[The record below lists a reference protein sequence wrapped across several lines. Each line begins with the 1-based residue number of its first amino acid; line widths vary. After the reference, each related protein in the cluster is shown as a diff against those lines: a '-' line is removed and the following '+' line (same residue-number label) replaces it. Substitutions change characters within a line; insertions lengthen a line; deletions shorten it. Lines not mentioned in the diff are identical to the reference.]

1 MTASLIELSSAG
13 TTVKYLTVAHY
24 EAEGYYA
31 KNDPRHRR
39 ASFWHGEGAAAL
51 GLPQHVSPR
60 TFERVLA
67 GYVPGTEIRL
77 GRARDGE
84 HQHRPGLDLTLSA
97 PKSVSLEAL
106 LYGNRRV
113 LGAHDAAVRSTLDW
127 VEAELLQTRDYD
139 PATGRRPRVAA
150 DGLVAAG
157 FRHLTSRNQDP
168 QLHTH
173 CILVNM
179 TRNRAGEWRSVE
191 PTEIRRNVKLI
202 GAYYRQEL
210 ARRLIAL
217 GFRIE
222 TTMIGGVPGFEIA
235 GYPREMLDTFSTRRR
250 EILAWLDAHGLPYS
264 AALTQQAALI
274 TRKRKVD
281 KDLDTLKAEWKA
293 RAEGIAHDRS
303 LARQGRA
310 QDRRRSRQTSRG
322 RPYVRTEQ
330 ELRPEPPGLSVREVV
345 WRAVEHLAERASV
358 FRESDIRAIALSHA
372 PGRHELGEIDAA
384 VTGLL
389 ADGHLVEAR
398 VRSGR
403 SFVTADALRSERE
416 IMARMRDG
424 IGAAE
429 ALTEEARVSEH
440 LDGTILTEGQ
450 REAVRTILLSHDR
463 IVAVQGVA
471 GAGKTTMLSEA
482 LDLIGERK
490 AILLAP
496 SAAAARVL
504 ADETGARVRTVQWF
518 LTRYGDLGNAGKMA
532 IARREHEGSVLVL
545 DESSMT
551 STAQMRLLMRI
562 SERLRVA
569 RLVLVGDRG
578 QLRAVGAGEPFRA
591 LQDAGIAMAEMDEIL
606 RQRDPGLK
614 RAVKALQ
621 QGRAAEAV
629 RGFGEVREVPHEEL
643 GAEAARLWLALDEE
657 QRAGTA
663 ILAPT
668 HFIRAEIHRVVREG
682 LAREGMLHGRELEI
696 ERYVNRHLTAAQRA
710 DVRHHEPGDFVI
722 FHSRVPPLRVGEG
735 DACRIARAEDGYV
748 FLDHPS
754 GRTVRI
760 RPGDSW
766 VRYRFGIYETAR
778 IRIRAG
784 ERVRWTRND
793 KRHDLLNGGEAVV
806 LAIESRRVRLDLGG
820 GKPLSLA
827 RDDPQLRHIDHA
839 WSTTVQAAQ
848 GMTRDGAIGVL
859 DTGHGRLTGQAG
871 LYVEASRA
879 RDRFVLVTD
888 NRETLEE
895 ALEDNDG
902 ARLTAR
908 EAVGETDL
916 PARAP
921 DAASRMLRD
930 LRDDWRA
937 LLARAEAET
946 TELNRME
953 GYARI
958 VTGVQALAPGLDLP
972 PEMQAFVDEVRQR
985 DARMVEG
992 RRDELAFVQKAEAHC
1007 HRHPLLKWAA
1017 EERGLPVSDLPE
1029 HAAWLAEGAALEE
1042 AGRRMQETPGFVGRI
1057 AAALGRI
1064 AQGFRLDEGERFREA
1079 AARHEAEAQR
1089 LGIDPGSM
1097 AGAARLVQ
1105 RAEALGRHELP
1116 EAVRRTVEAWTP
1128 EPEPPAPERVHRP
1141 RPDHEEAGRRIEAFL
1156 RDCRHCLNAAA
1167 PGAQALDQRI
1177 DAAEALRRE
1186 GLRLLGEGEGAKL
1199 DDPARI
1205 RLSRAADERERVR
1218 EAVDALGAEA
1228 QGIRS
1233 QAFMELSLSVSRH
1246 GLEAHS
1252 DPVDLPPWG
1261 ALRDRAEALR
1271 GEAGLSPDAREA
1283 VDAVL
1288 ARGAR
1293 VEAEIAPV
1301 RAFLGAGAL
1310 HLDRRA
1316 ALDEGGRGLDPPSP
1330 DAVPAWRERSQGLR
1344 ETALSLLGESP
1355 ADTRETQ
1362 TAARLADMPRLRAR
1376 VREALDRL
1384 ETLELRDEVADFQK
1398 LAATVERRA
1407 RRQETLPLFAEGYGQ
1422 ATAMAQTLTS
1432 RAALP
1437 EAPRHEAAAWL
1448 DRDRSWKEELA
1459 SARKLTE
1466 ARERDVDR
1474 AGLPEALSEALPE
1487 ALREAA
1493 RLPAVR
1499 AAIGQEAARLDR
1511 SPAPERGMAW
1521 TGDEPLVAGD
1531 YIAWRAGGTVHH
1543 AAVAFPGDA
1552 GGMRASDTLL
1562 LRIVGPSDGTALDD
1576 AGRIVEIGA
1585 QALWDVRCARAA
1597 WSDEGLRQLEA
1608 ARQYS
1613 VPSAACRLACSEP
1626 VEGDRIAWTEAAGR
1640 TGEVRTIEAVVAT
1653 RIETPDG
1660 HEIALRT
1667 IRASGPG
1674 APEPGGS
1681 IQRTAAE
1688 VTARGC
1694 FRAAWSDE
1702 ARRERILDP
1711 PKEVQERTLT
1721 LRRGRSHGGGI
1732 GM

>member
-1 MTASLIELSSAG
+1 M
-13 TTVKYLTVAHY
+13 V
-24 EAEGYYA
+24 
-31 KNDPRHRR
+31 
-39 ASFWHGEGAAAL
+39 
-51 GLPQHVSPR
+51 
-60 TFERVLA
+60 
-67 GYVPGTEIRL
+67 
-77 GRARDGE
+77 
-84 HQHRPGLDLTLSA
+84 
-97 PKSVSLEAL
+97 
-106 LYGNRRV
+106 
-113 LGAHDAAVRSTLDW
+113 
-127 VEAELLQTRDYD
+127 
-139 PATGRRPRVAA
+139 A

-403 SFVTADALRSERE
+403 SFVTADALRFERE

-440 LDGTILTEGQ
+440 LDGTTLTEGQ

-471 GAGKTTMLSEA
+471 GSGKTTMLREV

-518 LTRYGDLGNAGKMA
+518 LTRYGDLGNVAKMA

-551 STAQMRLLMRI
+551 STAQMQLLMRI
-562 SERLRVA
+562 SERLRAA

-629 RGFGEVREVPHEEL
+629 REFGEVREVPHEEL

-682 LAREGMLHGRELEI
+682 LAREGVLHGRELEI

-735 DACRIARAEDGYV
+735 DACRIARAEDGFV

-754 GRTVRI
+754 GRAVRI

-784 ERVRWTRND
+784 DRVRWTRND
-793 KRHDLLNGGEAVV
+793 KRRGLLNGGEAVV
-806 LAIESRRVRLDLGG
+806 LGIDSRRVRFDLGG
-820 GKPLSLA
+820 GRPLSLA
-827 RDDPQLRHIDHA
+827 HDDPQLRHIDYA

-895 ALEDNDG
+895 ALEDNG

-916 PARAP
+916 PARPP
-921 DAASRMLRD
+921 DAAIRMLRD

-937 LLARAEAET
+937 LVARAEAET

-1017 EERGLPVSDLPE
+1017 EERGLPVSELPE

-1057 AAALGRI
+1057 TAALGRI

-1079 AARHEAEAQR
+1079 AARHEAEARR
-1089 LGIDPGSM
+1089 LGIAPGDM
-1097 AGAARLVQ
+1097 TGTAQLVQ
-1105 RAEALGRHELP
+1105 QAEALGCHELP

-1128 EPEPPAPERVHRP
+1128 EPDPPTPERVHRQ

-1156 RDCRHCLNAAA
+1156 RDCRHCVDAAA
-1167 PGAQALDQRI
+1167 PGTQALDQRI
-1177 DAAEALRRE
+1177 DAAETLRRE

-1205 RLSRAADERERVR
+1205 RLSRAADEREGVR
-1218 EAVDALGAEA
+1218 EAVDALGAEV
-1228 QGIRS
+1228 QGLRS
-1233 QAFMELSLSVSRH
+1233 RAFMELSRSVARQ

-1252 DPVDLPPWG
+1252 DPVDLPAWG

-1271 GEAGLSPDAREA
+1271 GEAGLAPDAREA

-1288 ARGAR
+1288 ARDAR
-1293 VEAEIAPV
+1293 VEAEMAPV

-1316 ALDEGGRGLDPPSP
+1316 ALDEGARGLDPPSP
-1330 DAVPAWRERSQGLR
+1330 DAIPAWRERSQGLR
-1344 ETALSLLGESP
+1344 ETALNLLGEAP

-1362 TAARLADMPRLRAR
+1362 AAARLADMPRLQGR
-1376 VREALDRL
+1376 VREVLDRL

-1407 RRQETLPLFAEGYGQ
+1407 RRQETLPPFAAGYGQ
-1422 ATAMAQTLTS
+1422 ATAMAQTLAS

-1437 EAPRHEAAAWL
+1437 DAPRHEAAAWL

-1466 ARERDVDR
+1466 AQEQDIDT
-1474 AGLPEALSEALPE
+1474 ASLSE

-1493 RLPAVR
+1493 RLPAVT
-1499 AAIGQEAARLDR
+1499 AAIGQETARLAQ
-1511 SPAPERGMAW
+1511 SPSLRQDISW

-1543 AAVAFPGDA
+1543 AVVAFPGDA

-1562 LRIVGPSDGTALDD
+1562 LRIAGPADGTALDD
-1576 AGRIVEIGA
+1576 AGRIVEIHA
-1585 QALWDVRCARAA
+1585 RALRDVRCARAA

-1653 RIETPDG
+1653 RTETPDG

-1681 IQRTAAE
+1681 IRRTAAE

-1694 FRAAWSDE
+1694 FRAPWSDE

-1721 LRRGRSHGGGI
+1721 QRRERSHGGGI